1 MNEGQNREKTIVRTS
16 IVGILANVLLAAF
29 KAAVG
34 LASSS
39 VAVVM
44 DAVNNLSDALS
55 SVITIIGT
63 KLAGKEPD
71 KKHPLGYGRIEYL
84 STMVIAVIV
93 LYAGVTSLVES
104 VKKIVE
110 PVTPDYSATALVI
123 IAVAVVVKVGLG
135 LYVKKRGERVDSDS
149 LVASGRDALNDSI
162 ISLSTLVAAGIYL
175 GFHIS
180 LEAWLGAVIS
190 FVVIKSG
197 VDILRETVSDI
208 LGERIDA
215 ETAHAVKNTI
225 CEVEGVQGAYDL
237 IINKYGPNTQIGSV
251 HIEVPDTL
259 SIKELDALERTIA
272 EEVYRKHHV
281 ALTGISIYCVRTDG
295 ESAWAELAVRKI
307 AGQYPDIIQL
317 HGFNLDAKAKTMTF
331 DIIVSY
337 DSEDRK
343 GVYDKMVEK
352 VQEAFPDYTLH
363 VQLDLDISD

>member
-1 MNEGQNREKTIVRTS
+1 MSEKQNREKTIVRTS
-16 IVGILANVLLAAF
+16 VVGILTNVLLAAF
-29 KAAVG
+29 KAFVG

-71 KKHPLGYGRIEYL
+71 RKHPLGYGRIEYL

-93 LYAGVTSLVES
+93 LYAGITSLIES
-104 VKKIVE
+104 VKKIVD
-110 PVTPDYSATALVI
+110 PVTPDYSTTALVI
-123 IAVAVVVKVGLG
+123 IAVAVVVKVVLG
-135 LYVKKRGERVDSDS
+135 LYVKKRGEQADSDS

-180 LEAWLGAVIS
+180 LEAWLGAIIS
-190 FVVIKSG
+190 LVVIKSG
-197 VDILRETVSDI
+197 VDILRDTVSDI

-215 ETAHAVKNTI
+215 QMARAVKDTI
-225 CEVEGVQGAYDL
+225 CSFDEVQGAYDL
-237 IINKYGPNTQIGSV
+237 IINSYGPNREIGSV

-259 SIKELDALERTIA
+259 SIKQLDALERAIA
-272 EEVYRKHHV
+272 EKVCREHGVF
-281 ALTGISIYCVRTDG
+281 LTGISIYCISTDG
-295 ESAWAELAVRKI
+295 KSAQAELTVRKI
-307 AGQYPDIIQL
+307 VNEYPDVIQL
-317 HGFNLDAKAKTMTF
+317 HGFYVDMQDKTMTF

-337 DSEDRK
+337 DCKDRT
-343 GVYDKMVEK
+343 GVYRKVVEN
-352 VQEAFPDYTLH
+352 VQAAFPDYTLH
-363 VQLDLDISD
+363 VQLDMDISD